1 MNDHRWSGD
10 NNYYATLSS
19 QSRKVASLDHE
30 IKMGIT
36 TVPPM
41 QPQDKIPLRVHT
53 VDHTCCRL
61 QVRVDSTARALV
73 NEACAKLKLDAVNF
87 VLCEVKSSGER
98 NPLDDNDISVHSE
111 MSVNGRL
118 YIVSKTYSEKTVVC
132 ELALNLGMMP
142 CVNSLSLSL
151 SLPPSLPASPFPLLL
166 PPPPSHLYQT
176 RTRSP

>member
-1 MNDHRWSGD
+1 MKDHRWSGD
-10 NNYYATLSS
+10 NYATLSS

-118 YIVSKTYSEKTVVC
+118 YIVAKTYSEKTVVC
-132 ELALNLGMMP
+132 ELALNLGYDAM
-142 CVNSLSLSL
+142 CAFSLSLSL
-151 SLPPSLPASPFPLLL
+151 S
-166 PPPPSHLYQT
+166 PPPSPSSSSSL
-176 RTRSP
+176 PP